1 MRGPWNKTSI
11 LTVFALSIT
20 SDLTKDYC
28 SGSFLNQPLPCW
40 NYMYELTHS
49 VYVVLRVETSV

>member
-1 MRGPWNKTSI
+1 MSGSWNKTFI

-40 NYMYELTHS
+40 DYRYELPRS